1 MQDYIKYAA
10 KACVALGAALAVVG
24 TAVLPDSA
32 GGASVTVQEW
42 VSVGTALLAALG
54 VYAVPNGAPP
64 ADGDHEL

>member
-1 MQDYIKYAA
+1 MGQYIKYAA

-42 VSVGTALLAALG
+42 VSIGTALLAALG

>member
-1 MQDYIKYAA
+1 MGQYIKYAA

-42 VSVGTALLAALG
+42 VSIAVALLAALG
-54 VYAVPNGAPP
+54 VYAVPNGGAP
-64 ADGDHEL
+64 ADVDHEL